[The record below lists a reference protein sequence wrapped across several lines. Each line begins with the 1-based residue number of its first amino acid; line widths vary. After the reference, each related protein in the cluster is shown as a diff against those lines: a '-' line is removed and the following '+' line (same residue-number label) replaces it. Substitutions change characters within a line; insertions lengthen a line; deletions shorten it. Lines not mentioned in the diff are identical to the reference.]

1 MPLTGLFKSTF
12 YDLLIPRGF
21 KYKSNLF
28 YRINGDGIF
37 QMISIW
43 NRRFYEI
50 NAVNYPIWALED
62 VIHMSEESFDA
73 RISRTDIQMMVR
85 EGLKRGD
92 LIGRELL
99 PTSKTRQN

>member
-62 VIHMSEESFDA
+62 VIHMSESVESFF
-73 RISRTDIQMMVR
+73 RIIRIMNAMMN
-85 EGLKRGD
+85 
-92 LIGRELL
+92 
-99 PTSKTRQN
+99 PQP